1 MLLERHGDGI
11 LKSTAKEGRALVLGS
26 GVEAGGN
33 SLGAQDLQPGSSS
46 WGTEATLRNL
56 SSAPSKH
63 VASPYAN
70 CTPRKLLL
78 KEPGGQGRAEMGW
91 ASRPGL
97 SRPVGRPRCKER
109 PRGCSAHVAPSID
122 GKVSPRCALQLRTIR
137 LFPQGTEPVTWGA
150 APFSPT
156 SPCNSAL
163 TGHTAPSSQVTEAPN
178 AGRPVLRPPW
188 QIPSPE
194 DPGLPRPPLR
204 LSVQLSR
211 PPGPRP
217 QPQH

>member
-1 MLLERHGDGI
+1 MGPRTC
-11 LKSTAKEGRALVLGS
+11 SLVLVRG
-26 GVEAGGN
+26 
-33 SLGAQDLQPGSSS
+33 D
-46 WGTEATLRNL
+46 TEATLRNL

-63 VASPYAN
+63 VAFPYAN

-78 KEPGGQGRAEMGW
+78 KEPGGQSRAEMGW

-109 PRGCSAHVAPSID
+109 PRGCSAHAAPSID

-150 APFSPT
+150 ASFSPT
-156 SPCNSAL
+156 SLCNSAL

-204 LSVQLSR
+204 LSVQLSQ